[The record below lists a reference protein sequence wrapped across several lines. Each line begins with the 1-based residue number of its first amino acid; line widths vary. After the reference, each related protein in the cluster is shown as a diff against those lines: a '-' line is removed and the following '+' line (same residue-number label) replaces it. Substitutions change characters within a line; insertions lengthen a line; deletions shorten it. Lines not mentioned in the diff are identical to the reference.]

1 MRIVRVLDA
10 STAAGCKVAFL
21 FHRLSNTPEVY
32 FSEKINNFFAMAGSI
47 ICTLR
52 KNGSVLFVSTR
63 GMLPPP
69 TMLAFDNKVAP
80 SMDATA
86 SVEISNIMKQKMK
99 TKLPVK

>member
-1 MRIVRVLDA
+1 MSHENRARF
-10 STAAGCKVAFL
+10 GCQ
-21 FHRLSNTPEVY
+21 HRCRLQGCVSFPSSFKY
-32 FSEKINNFFAMAGSI
+32 SGGIFSEKINNFFAMAGSI

-80 SMDATA
+80 SMDAIA
-86 SVEISNIMKQKMK
+86 SVEISNIR
-99 TKLPVK
+99 